1 MLNRSDLRIVIA
13 LGLSMVI
20 HGAALV
26 WTSGLEHNPV
36 AGPVRKKITFQLTA
50 RPVAAPAGAHTTVE
64 PREPEKKDPVRQPV
78 VERPEP
84 PPPVRPVR
92 SKPEPAAAAMTK
104 IPPAPR
110 EEAVRERPVTA
121 PLPEVREEASAP
133 SAPADAEDNPV
144 VVEARPLYRR
154 NPPPPY
160 PGKARHRRQEGTVVL
175 EVRVSSGGS
184 VDDLRIKESSGHR
197 ILDQAAMSSVR
208 KWVFEPGRRNGLP
221 IAMTVLVPVRFTL
234 Q

>member
-13 LGLSMVI
+13 LALSMVI

-26 WTSGLEHNPV
+26 WTSGLQQNPV
-36 AGPVRKKITFQLTA
+36 AGPARKKITFQLTA
-50 RPVAAPAGAHTTVE
+50 RSVAAPASERKTVE
-64 PREPEKKDPVRQPV
+64 PRELEKKDPVQQPV

-84 PPPVRPVR
+84 PPAVRPVR
-92 SKPEPAAAAMTK
+92 PKPEPAAAAD
-104 IPPAPR
+104 PQVSPALR
-110 EEAVRERPVTA
+110 EEAVQERSETA
-121 PLPEVREEASAP
+121 LLPEVREEAAAP

-160 PGKARHRRQEGTVVL
+160 PGKARHRRLEGTVIL
-175 EVRVSSGGS
+175 EVQVSSEGS
-184 VDDLRIKESSGHR
+184 VEDLRIKESSGHR

-208 KWVFEPGRRNGLP
+208 KWVFEPGRRNGLR

>member
-1 MLNRSDLRIVIA
+1 MLNRNDLRIGIA
-13 LGLSMVI
+13 FALSMVI

-26 WTSGLEHNPV
+26 WTSGLQQNPV
-36 AGPVRKKITFQLTA
+36 AVPARKKITFQLTA
-50 RPVAAPAGAHTTVE
+50 RPVAAPASERKTVE
-64 PREPEKKDPVRQPV
+64 PRELKKKDPVQQHV

-84 PPPVRPVR
+84 HHAVRPVR
-92 SKPEPAAAAMTK
+92 PKPEPAAAAA
-104 IPPAPR
+104 PQVSPAPR
-110 EEAVRERPVTA
+110 QEAVRERPTAA

-133 SAPADAEDNPV
+133 STTADAEDSAV

-160 PGKARHRRQEGTVVL
+160 PGKARHRRLEGTVIL
-175 EVRVSSGGS
+175 EVRVSSEGN
-184 VDDLRIKESSGHR
+184 VDDLWIKESSGHR

-208 KWVFEPGRRNGLP
+208 KWVFEPARRNGLR

>member
-13 LGLSMVI
+13 LALSMVI

-26 WTSGLEHNPV
+26 WTSGLEQNPV
-36 AGPVRKKITFQLTA
+36 AGQARKKITFQLTA
-50 RPVAAPAGAHTTVE
+50 RPVAAPASERKTVE
-64 PREPEKKDPVRQPV
+64 PREPEKKDPVQPPV

-84 PPPVRPVR
+84 PPAVRPVR
-92 SKPEPAAAAMTK
+92 PKPEPAAAAAPQV
-104 IPPAPR
+104 PPAPR
-110 EEAVRERPVTA
+110 EEIVQERPNAA
-121 PLPEVREEASAP
+121 PLPEVREEASVP
-133 SAPADAEDNPV
+133 SAPADAEDSPV

-160 PGKARHRRQEGTVVL
+160 PGKARHRRLEGTVIL
-175 EVRVSSGGS
+175 EVRVSSEGR

-208 KWVFEPGRRNGLP
+208 TWEFEPGRRNGLR
-221 IAMTVLVPVRFTL
+221 IAMTVMVPVRFTL

>member
-13 LGLSMVI
+13 LALSMVI

-26 WTSGLEHNPV
+26 WTSGLQQNPV
-36 AGPVRKKITFQLTA
+36 AGPARKKITLQLTA
-50 RPVAAPAGAHTTVE
+50 RPVAAPVSERNTVE
-64 PREPEKKDPVRQPV
+64 LRELEKKVPVQPPV

-84 PPPVRPVR
+84 PPAVRPDR
-92 SKPEPAAAAMTK
+92 PKSEPAAPADPQV
-104 IPPAPR
+104 PPEPR
-110 EEAVRERPVTA
+110 EEAVRERPKAA
-121 PLPEVREEASAP
+121 PLPAVREEAAAP

-160 PGKARHRRQEGTVVL
+160 PDKARHRRLEGTVIL
-175 EVRVSSGGS
+175 EVRVSSEGR

-208 KWVFEPGRRNGLP
+208 KWVFEPGRRNGLR
-221 IAMTVLVPVRFTL
+221 IAMTVLVPVRFAL